1 MIERYTRPEMGAVW
15 GEAARWEA
23 ALRVEI
29 AVAQAQAKRGGIPA
43 AAAQAIATRAKV
55 NLPRIAELEATLD
68 HDTLAFVNAVAE
80 SIGAEG
86 RYLHFGLTSSDVIDT
101 ALALQLRAAS
111 DLILTELD
119 ALIVV
124 IIRRAREERD
134 TVMAGRTHSVHAEPM
149 TLGAKLA
156 GWAFEA
162 ARDRERLAT
171 AADEVATGKI
181 SGPVGTYSQISPQIE
196 REALA
201 ALKLR
206 VDPVSTQVVQ
216 RDRHAALVAAIAIT
230 GGTLERFATEIR
242 NLQHSEIDEL
252 REPFRAGQAGSSA
265 MPQKRNPVK
274 SERIAGFAR
283 LLRGYAA
290 VAMENQALWHER
302 DMSHSSAERIIL
314 PDATTLLH
322 YALVSMRGIIDKM
335 EVNREAMRRNLD
347 AGFGLHAASRLLT
360 ALINA
365 GAAREAAY
373 TLVQRASSAAR
384 EKRISLHQVAV
395 ATPEIASALSAEALT
410 AALDERAAIAN
421 CGLLVDRLKEIE
433 RAG

>member
-15 GEAARWEA
+15 GDAARWEA

-29 AVAQAQAKRGGIPA
+29 AVAQAQAKRGDIPA

-156 GWAFEA
+156 GWAFEV

-196 REALA
+196 REALD

-335 EVNREAMRRNLD
+335 EVNRDAMRRNLD

-384 EKRISLHQVAV
+384 ERRISLHQVAV

>member
-15 GEAARWEA
+15 GDAARWEA

-29 AVAQAQAKRGGIPA
+29 AVAHAQARRGDIPA

-111 DLILTELD
+111 DLILAELD

-162 ARDRERLAT
+162 ARDRARLAL

-314 PDATTLLH
+314 PDSTTLLH

>member
-1 MIERYTRPEMGAVW
+1 MGAVW

-29 AVAQAQAKRGGIPA
+29 AVAQAQAKRGDIPA

-111 DLILTELD
+111 DLILAELD

-134 TVMAGRTHSVHAEPM
+134 TVMTGRTHSVHAEPM

-384 EKRISLHQVAV
+384 EKRINLHQIAV
-395 ATPEIASALSAEALT
+395 ATPEIAGALSAEALT
-410 AALDERAAIAN
+410 ATLDERAAIAN
-421 CGLLVDRLKEIE
+421 CGILVDRLKEIE

>member
-15 GEAARWEA
+15 SETARWEA

-29 AVAQAQAKRGGIPA
+29 AVAQAQAKRGDIPA

-55 NLPRIAELEATLD
+55 SLPRIAELEATLD

-101 ALALQLRAAS
+101 GLALQLRAAS
-111 DLILTELD
+111 DLILAELD

-134 TVMAGRTHSVHAEPM
+134 TLMAGRTHSVHAEPM

-162 ARDRERLAT
+162 ARDRERLAL

-216 RDRHAALVAAIAIT
+216 RDRHATLVAAIAIT

-384 EKRISLHQVAV
+384 EGKLNLYQVAV
-395 ATPEIASALSAEALT
+395 ASPEISSALSAEALT

-421 CGLLVDRLKEIE
+421 CGILVDRLKEIE
-433 RAG
+433 RAV

>member
-1 MIERYTRPEMGAVW
+1 MIERYTCPEMGAVW

-29 AVAQAQAKRGGIPA
+29 AVAQAQAKRGDIPA

-162 ARDRERLAT
+162 ARGRERLAT

-314 PDATTLLH
+314 PDAATLLH

-335 EVNREAMRRNLD
+335 EVNRDAMRRNLD

-384 EKRISLHQVAV
+384 EERISLYQVAV
-395 ATPEIASALSAEALT
+395 ATPEIAGALSAEALT
-410 AALDERAAIAN
+410 AALDERSAIAN
-421 CGLLVDRLKEIE
+421 CGILVDRLKEIE

>member
-29 AVAQAQAKRGGIPA
+29 AVAQAQAKRGDIPA

-101 ALALQLRAAS
+101 GLALQLRAAS
-111 DLILTELD
+111 DLILAELD
-119 ALIVV
+119 ALIAV

-360 ALINA
+360 ALVNA

-373 TLVQRASSAAR
+373 TLVQRAASAAR
-384 EKRISLHQVAV
+384 EGKLNLYQVAV
-395 ATPEIASALSAEALT
+395 ASPEISSALSAEALT
-410 AALDERAAIAN
+410 AALDEHVAIAN
-421 CGLLVDRLKEIE
+421 CGILVDRLKEIE

>member
-15 GEAARWEA
+15 GDAARWEA

-29 AVAQAQAKRGGIPA
+29 AVAQAQAKRGDIPA

-162 ARDRERLAT
+162 ARDRERLAL

-335 EVNREAMRRNLD
+335 EVNRDAMRRNLD

-384 EKRISLHQVAV
+384 EKRISLHQIAV
-395 ATPEIASALSAEALT
+395 ATPEIADALSAEALT

>member
-15 GEAARWEA
+15 GDAARWEA

-29 AVAQAQAKRGGIPA
+29 AVAQAQAKRGDIPA

-162 ARDRERLAT
+162 ARDRERLAL

-384 EKRISLHQVAV
+384 EKRINLHQVAV
-395 ATPEIASALSAEALT
+395 ATPEIAGALSAEALT

-433 RAG
+433 RAV

>member
-29 AVAQAQAKRGGIPA
+29 AVAHAQAKRGDIPT

-162 ARDRERLAT
+162 ARDRERLAL

-216 RDRHAALVAAIAIT
+216 RDRHAALVAAIAIM

-252 REPFRAGQAGSSA
+252 REPFRTGQAGSSA

-384 EKRISLHQVAV
+384 EKRINLHQIAV
-395 ATPEIASALSAEALT
+395 ATPEIAGALSAEALT

-421 CGLLVDRLKEIE
+421 CGILVDRLKEIE

>member
-15 GEAARWEA
+15 GDAARWEA

-29 AVAQAQAKRGGIPA
+29 AVAQAQAKRGDIPA

-162 ARDRERLAT
+162 ARDRERLAL

-335 EVNREAMRRNLD
+335 EVNRDAMRRNLD

>member
-1 MIERYTRPEMGAVW
+1 MIERYTRPEMSAVW

-29 AVAQAQAKRGGIPA
+29 AVAQAQAKRGDIPA

-68 HDTLAFVNAVAE
+68 HDTLAFVNAVVE

-162 ARDRERLAT
+162 ARDRERLAL

-395 ATPEIASALSAEALT
+395 ATPEISGSLSPEALT

>member
-15 GEAARWEA
+15 GDAARWEA

-29 AVAQAQAKRGGIPA
+29 AVAQAQAKRGDIPA
-43 AAAQAIATRAKV
+43 AAAQAIAARAKV

-111 DLILTELD
+111 DLILSELD

-162 ARDRERLAT
+162 ARDRERLAL

-216 RDRHAALVAAIAIT
+216 RDRHAALIAVIAIT

-365 GAAREAAY
+365 GAARETAY

-384 EKRISLHQVAV
+384 EKGISLHQIAV
-395 ATPEIASALSAEALT
+395 ATPDIADALSHEALT

-421 CGLLVDRLKEIE
+421 CGLLVDRLKEIDH
-433 RAG
+433 AG

>member
-1 MIERYTRPEMGAVW
+1 MIERYTCPEMGAVW

-29 AVAQAQAKRGGIPA
+29 AVAQAQAKRGDIPA

-149 TLGAKLA
+149 TLGAKLS

-314 PDATTLLH
+314 PDAATLLH

-335 EVNREAMRRNLD
+335 EVNRDAMRRNLD

-384 EKRISLHQVAV
+384 EKRISLYQVAV
-395 ATPEIASALSAEALT
+395 ATPEIAGALSAEALT
-410 AALDERAAIAN
+410 AALDERSAIAN
-421 CGLLVDRLKEIE
+421 CGILVDRLKEIE

>member
-15 GEAARWEA
+15 SDAARWEA

-29 AVAQAQAKRGGIPA
+29 AVAQAQAKRGDIPA

-162 ARDRERLAT
+162 ARDRERLAL

-384 EKRISLHQVAV
+384 ERRISLHQVAV

>member
-15 GEAARWEA
+15 GDAARWEA

-29 AVAQAQAKRGGIPA
+29 AVAQAQAKRGDIPA

-156 GWAFEA
+156 GWAFEV

-335 EVNREAMRRNLD
+335 EVNRDAMRRNLD

-384 EKRISLHQVAV
+384 ERRISLHQVAV
-395 ATPEIASALSAEALT
+395 ATPEIASALSPEALT

>member
-15 GEAARWEA
+15 GDAARWEA

-29 AVAQAQAKRGGIPA
+29 AVAQAQAKRGDIPA

-101 ALALQLRAAS
+101 GLALQLRAAS

-156 GWAFEA
+156 GWAFEV

-335 EVNREAMRRNLD
+335 EVNRDAMRRNLD

-384 EKRISLHQVAV
+384 ERRISLHQVAV

>member
-29 AVAQAQAKRGGIPA
+29 AVAQAQAKRGDIPA

-101 ALALQLRAAS
+101 GLALQLRAAS
-111 DLILTELD
+111 DLILAELD
-119 ALIVV
+119 ALIAV

-162 ARDRERLAT
+162 ARDRERLAL

-360 ALINA
+360 ALVNA

-373 TLVQRASSAAR
+373 TLVQRAASAAR
-384 EKRISLHQVAV
+384 EGKLNLYQVAV
-395 ATPEIASALSAEALT
+395 ASPEISSALSAEALT

>member
-29 AVAQAQAKRGGIPA
+29 AVAQAQAKRGDIPA

-101 ALALQLRAAS
+101 GLALQLRAAS
-111 DLILTELD
+111 DLILAELD
-119 ALIVV
+119 ALIAV

-384 EKRISLHQVAV
+384 EGKLNLYQVAV
-395 ATPEIASALSAEALT
+395 ASPEISSALSAEALT

>member
-15 GEAARWEA
+15 GETARWEA

-29 AVAQAQAKRGGIPA
+29 AVAQAQAKRGDIPA

-86 RYLHFGLTSSDVIDT
+86 RYLHYGLTSSDVIDT

-111 DLILTELD
+111 DLILVELD
-119 ALIVV
+119 ALIAV

-335 EVNREAMRRNLD
+335 EVNHEAMRRNLD

-384 EKRISLHQVAV
+384 EGKLNLYQVAV
-395 ATPEIASALSAEALT
+395 ASPEISSALSAEALT

-421 CGLLVDRLKEIE
+421 CELLVDRLKEIE

>member
-29 AVAQAQAKRGGIPA
+29 AVAQAQAKRGDIPA
-43 AAAQAIATRAKV
+43 AAAQAIASRAKV
-55 NLPRIAELEATLD
+55 NLPRITELEATLD

-101 ALALQLRAAS
+101 GLALQLRAAS
-111 DLILTELD
+111 DLILAELD
-119 ALIVV
+119 ALIAV

-162 ARDRERLAT
+162 ARDRERLAL

-335 EVNREAMRRNLD
+335 EVNRDAMRRNLD

-373 TLVQRASSAAR
+373 TLVQRASSSAR
-384 EKRISLHQVAV
+384 EKRISLHQIAV
-395 ATPEIASALSAEALT
+395 ATPEIASALSATTLT

>member
-1 MIERYTRPEMGAVW
+1 MIERYTRPEMAAIW
-15 GEAARWEA
+15 SESARWEA

-29 AVAQAQAKRGGIPA
+29 AVATAQGKHGEIPAEA
-43 AAAQAIATRAKV
+43 AAAIRDRATV
-55 NLPRIAELEATLD
+55 NLPRIAELELILD
-68 HDTLAFVNAVAE
+68 HDTLAFVNATAE

-119 ALIVV
+119 ALIAV
-124 IIRRAREERD
+124 IIRRAREERE

-149 TLGAKLA
+149 TFGAKLA

-181 SGPVGTYSQISPQIE
+181 SGPVGTYSQIDPLIE

-201 ALKLR
+201 ALRLR
-206 VDPVSTQVVQ
+206 VDPVSTQIVQ

-242 NLQHSEIDEL
+242 NLQHTEIDEL

-274 SERIAGFAR
+274 SERIVGLAR
-283 LLRGYAA
+283 ILRGYAVA
-290 VAMENQALWHER
+290 AMENQALWHER
-302 DMSHSSAERIIL
+302 DMSHSSAERILL

-322 YALVSMRGIIDKM
+322 YALVSMRGIVDGL
-335 EVNREAMRRNLD
+335 EVNRDAMRRNLD
-347 AGFGLHAASRLLT
+347 AGFGLHAASRLLS
-360 ALINA
+360 ALVHA
-365 GAAREAAY
+365 GAPRDTAY
-373 TLVQRASSAAR
+373 ALVQRLSTAAR
-384 EKRISLHQVAV
+384 AERRQLHDVASENSE
-395 ATPEIASALSAEALT
+395 AAALLGVDAIT
-410 AALDERAAIAN
+410 KALDERAALAH
-421 CGLLVDRLKEIE
+421 CGLLVDRLQALE
-433 RAG
+433 RKG

>member
-15 GEAARWEA
+15 SDAARWEA

-29 AVAQAQAKRGGIPA
+29 AVAQAQAKRGDIPA

-162 ARDRERLAT
+162 ARDRERLAL

-335 EVNREAMRRNLD
+335 EVNRDAMRRNLD
-347 AGFGLHAASRLLT
+347 GGFGLHAASRLLT

>member
-15 GEAARWEA
+15 GDAARWEA

-29 AVAQAQAKRGGIPA
+29 AVAQAQAKRGDIPA

-322 YALVSMRGIIDKM
+322 YALVSMRSIIDKM
-335 EVNREAMRRNLD
+335 EVNRDAMRRNLD

-373 TLVQRASSAAR
+373 TLVQRATSAAR

>member
-15 GEAARWEA
+15 SETARWEA

-29 AVAQAQAKRGGIPA
+29 AVSQAQAKRGDIPA

-156 GWAFEA
+156 GWAFEV

-171 AADEVATGKI
+171 AADEGATGKI

-335 EVNREAMRRNLD
+335 EVNRDAMRRNLD

-395 ATPEIASALSAEALT
+395 ATPEVTSALSPEALT

>member
-15 GEAARWEA
+15 GDAARWEA

-29 AVAQAQAKRGGIPA
+29 AVAQAQAKRGDIPA

-111 DLILTELD
+111 DLILAELD

-162 ARDRERLAT
+162 ARDRERLAL

-384 EKRISLHQVAV
+384 ESGSNLYQVAA
-395 ATPEIASALSAEALT
+395 ATPEIAGALSTEALT

-421 CGLLVDRLKEIE
+421 CGILVDRLKEIE

>member
-29 AVAQAQAKRGGIPA
+29 AVAQAQAKRGDIPA

-111 DLILTELD
+111 DLILAELD

-335 EVNREAMRRNLD
+335 EVNHEAMRRNLD

-384 EKRISLHQVAV
+384 EGKLNLYQVAV
-395 ATPEIASALSAEALT
+395 ASPEISSALSAEALT

>member
-15 GEAARWEA
+15 SDAARWEA

-29 AVAQAQAKRGGIPA
+29 AVAQAQAKRGDIPA

-156 GWAFEA
+156 GWAFEV

-335 EVNREAMRRNLD
+335 EVNRDAMRRNLD

-384 EKRISLHQVAV
+384 EKRISLYQVAV
-395 ATPEIASALSAEALT
+395 ATPEIADALSAEALT

>member
-15 GEAARWEA
+15 GDAARWEA

-29 AVAQAQAKRGGIPA
+29 AVAQAQAKRGDIPA

-162 ARDRERLAT
+162 ARDRERLAL

-395 ATPEIASALSAEALT
+395 ATPEIASALSPEALT

>member
-1 MIERYTRPEMGAVW
+1 MIERYTRPEMSAIW

-29 AVAQAQAKRGGIPA
+29 AVAQAQAKRGDIPA

-162 ARDRERLAT
+162 ARDRERLAL

-384 EKRISLHQVAV
+384 EKRINLHQVAV
-395 ATPEIASALSAEALT
+395 ATPEIAGALSAEALT

-421 CGLLVDRLKEIE
+421 CGILVDRLKEIE

>member
-15 GEAARWEA
+15 GDAARWEA

-29 AVAQAQAKRGGIPA
+29 AVAQAQAKRGDIPA

-162 ARDRERLAT
+162 ARDRERLAL

-335 EVNREAMRRNLD
+335 EVNRDAMRRNLD
-347 AGFGLHAASRLLT
+347 GGFGLHAASRLLT

>member
-29 AVAQAQAKRGGIPA
+29 AVAHAQAKRGDIPA

-111 DLILTELD
+111 DLILAELD

-384 EKRISLHQVAV
+384 EKRINLHQIAV
-395 ATPEIASALSAEALT
+395 ATPEIAGALSAEALT

-421 CGLLVDRLKEIE
+421 CGILVDRLKEIE

>member
-15 GEAARWEA
+15 GDAARWEA

-29 AVAQAQAKRGGIPA
+29 AVAQAQAKRGDIPA

-55 NLPRIAELEATLD
+55 NLPRIAELEVTLD

-216 RDRHAALVAAIAIT
+216 RDRHATLVAAIAIT

-335 EVNREAMRRNLD
+335 EVNRDAMRRNLD

-360 ALINA
+360 ALVNA

-395 ATPEIASALSAEALT
+395 ATPEISSALSAEDLT

>member
-15 GEAARWEA
+15 GDAARWEA

-29 AVAQAQAKRGGIPA
+29 AVAQAQAKRGDIPA

-86 RYLHFGLTSSDVIDT
+86 RYLHLGLTSSDVIDT

-162 ARDRERLAT
+162 ARDRERLAL
-171 AADEVATGKI
+171 AADEVAIGKI

-335 EVNREAMRRNLD
+335 EVNRDAMRRNLD

-360 ALINA
+360 ALINS

-373 TLVQRASSAAR
+373 SLVQRASSAAR

-395 ATPEIASALSAEALT
+395 ATPEISGSLSPEALT

>member
-29 AVAQAQAKRGGIPA
+29 AVAQAQANRGDIPA
-43 AAAQAIATRAKV
+43 AAAQAIASRAKV

-111 DLILTELD
+111 DLILAELD

-134 TVMAGRTHSVHAEPM
+134 TVMTGRTHSVHAEPM

-322 YALVSMRGIIDKM
+322 YSLVSMRGIIDKM
-335 EVNREAMRRNLD
+335 EVNRDAMRRNLD

-384 EKRISLHQVAV
+384 EKRISLHQVAL
-395 ATPEIASALSAEALT
+395 ATPDIANALSAEALT